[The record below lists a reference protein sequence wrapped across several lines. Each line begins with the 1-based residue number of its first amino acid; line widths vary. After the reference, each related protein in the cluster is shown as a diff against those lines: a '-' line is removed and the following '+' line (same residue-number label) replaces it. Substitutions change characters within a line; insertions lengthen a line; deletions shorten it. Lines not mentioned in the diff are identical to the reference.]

1 MALTKKGKCFYH
13 RKKVLNM
20 WLLVLILSIKLQ
32 MPTWYWILFTIFTL
46 IKPILSLINLYLED
60 EIKKGIK
67 DLSNNK

>member
-1 MALTKKGKCFYH
+1 
-13 RKKVLNM
+13 M
-20 WLLVLILSIKLQ
+20 WLLVLLLSIKLQ